1 MILSLLSF
9 IALTV
14 SGMGCCRV
22 IARRANITP
31 NIPIEVGVGFFIAAA
46 ATGLTLSVSWLPVS
60 QTSYIILMVICVA
73 AVSTVLLLRS
83 KLAIAGKAMTT
94 DIFLISPI
102 NFLLLIFIL
111 GYLLLVLANNIT
123 WGIFPWD
130 AFTTWMFRAKAWV
143 TTDTI
148 SEFVSL
154 REWVGTTSG
163 FTLPA
168 AHYPISISAI
178 AAFSSALSGE
188 WSGQAASIPWFF
200 AMLASAMIMGGLC
213 HLQAP
218 NNPTLALAG
227 TALLVTAPLVHLHG
241 MLAGYADIWVM
252 GTSGMGLAGICLWTQ
267 QRSSS
272 TLAMSV
278 VLLVLGCLWKQEG
291 WLWLIAG
298 GLVALPH
305 WLWQR
310 FAMRGLISL
319 VLLFALLW
327 TLQPLNLGPF
337 GVWGMDN
344 DRLSAGVLGSFGTRP
359 YNPIVDYFDMT
370 VLRGNFLLITPL
382 YLLALAVL
390 SIHNHRRYTGYILTA
405 LYLVGIHGVIFGLS
419 GYSRYAEAGTA
430 LNRLLLQSLPVLI
443 VTITAALHLAIEH
456 QRTEATA
463 LTLRRWPN
471 RLMTGAIVTLVTI
484 LSLPLTLGVFSQ
496 ANKPISGVTMQAYPA
511 SDLRAVVGT
520 LEKTLHGYQF
530 KAANVPIGVAA
541 IPLPETPVALPR
553 YLVIES
559 WMDQPESLSVYWI
572 NGNEPRV
579 HSAPLTLGGHSIVDM
594 ATYADFWQQP
604 IQEMGFLVQPEH
616 FNAVAIERVAL
627 TDSLFDALP
636 ALLHHWASPAALSHR
651 LINTTTGHTDAP
663 VTLHSWLAVALTL
676 MCLLGLCWRVLV
688 PTQSATVT
696 NGIIIGIGV
705 LWLAGSSAHINQSL
719 ALRALALW
727 QTSADAQT
735 LSLDGSHLLPLAESI
750 KRDPALSALPI
761 LTMGLDQESQFA
773 AQRLPYMLLPT
784 SAAATSERKLTKIL
798 GDFSGTVLILATDET
813 RLRASAN
820 VLAGIA
826 TVQIL
831 TSGPGYLMLSTASQ

>member
-31 NIPIEVGVGFFIAAA
+31 NIPIEMGVGFFIASA

-73 AVSTVLLLRS
+73 VVSTVLLLRS

-94 DIFLISPI
+94 DIFLSSPI

-111 GYLLLVLANNIT
+111 GHLLLVLANNIT
-123 WGIFPWD
+123 WEIFPWD

-213 HLQAP
+213 YLQAP

-278 VLLVLGCLWKQEG
+278 VLLLLGCLWKSEG

-319 VLLFALLW
+319 ALFLALLW

-337 GVWGMDN
+337 GVWGIDN

-359 YNPIVDYFDMT
+359 YNPIADYFDMT
-370 VLRGNFLLITPL
+370 VLRGNFLLIIPL

-390 SIHNHRRYTGYILTA
+390 SINNHRRYAGYILTA
-405 LYLVGIHGVIFGLS
+405 LYLVGTHGLIFGLS
-419 GYSRYAEAGTA
+419 GYSRYAEIGTA
-430 LNRLLLQSLPVLI
+430 LNRVLLQSLPVLI

-463 LTLRRWPN
+463 LALRRWPN
-471 RLMTGAIVTLVTI
+471 RLMTAAIVTLVTI

-496 ANKPISGVTMQAYPA
+496 ATPPISSATMQAYQA

-541 IPLPETPVALPR
+541 IPLPETAVALPR
-553 YLVIES
+553 YLIIES

-636 ALLHHWASPAALSHR
+636 ALLHHWMSPAALNHR
-651 LINTTTGHTDAP
+651 LINTTTGHTNAP

-688 PTQSATVT
+688 PTQSAAVT

-705 LWLAGSSAHINQSL
+705 LWLVGSSAHINQSL
-719 ALRALALW
+719 ALRAHSVW
-727 QTSADAQT
+727 QTSTDADT
-735 LSLDGSHLLPLAESI
+735 PSLDGSHLLELTESI
-750 KRDPALSALPI
+750 KKDPSLNALPL

-773 AQRLPYMLLPT
+773 AKRLPYMLLPT
-784 SAAATSERKLTKIL
+784 RAAAISKRRLTKIL
-798 GDFSGTVLILATDET
+798 GDFSGTVLILAKDEG
-813 RLRASAN
+813 RLRASADA
-820 VLAGIA
+820 LAGI
-826 TVQIL
+826 TPTQIL
-831 TSGPGYLMLSTASQ
+831 ETGPGYLMLSTASQ